1 MHATSRDALTVVRE
15 NASSMTGEAGR
26 TAGADL
32 FSVVALLDGE
42 RVLRRALADG
52 STEPAERAAL
62 LRAVLGGKI
71 SGQALDVV
79 ASAVE
84 QQWSSPADLVNS
96 LELVGREALLRSA
109 QDAGQLSAVEDELFR
124 LGRIVAGSPTLD
136 RALGDSTADTTR
148 KRELLKALL
157 SGKSTDVT
165 AALADQLVGRQREEL
180 VDGLNR
186 LASLAATQRE
196 KSVAHVHT
204 AVVLTASQEERL
216 AATLSRTYGREVTLH
231 VEVDTMLT
239 GGLVIQVGDEVI
251 DGSIAGRLDELRG
264 KLAG

>member
-1 MHATSRDALTVVRE
+1 MHATSRDALTAVRK

-186 LASLAATQRE
+186 LASLAAAQRE

-204 AVVLTASQEERL
+204 AVVLTAPQEERL